1 MKDLSINCDGIDEAA
16 TLLLRCGISW
26 ETNSYAN
33 VQESVDMTTQKSV
46 ETMDVL
52 QLAT

>member
-1 MKDLSINCDGIDEAA
+1 MEPQLLFLDGGMSREI
-16 TLLLRCGISW
+16 
-26 ETNSYAN
+26 NSYAN

-52 QLAT
+52 Q